1 MVVDEFAQK
10 YIESITGKD
19 DREVYLDRLDQ
30 FNANIQRIKNEIDL
44 IYDPAWMMSPTE
56 QHPIP
61 SGWRGLA
68 MTDQEARDV
77 GLQKA
82 GDLIGGS
89 QGTDPRG
96 RPDNYFTADSAINY
110 LNQSLRYWNA
120 RKEKLDYQCSQGGSR
135 ECKLG
140 AQLGG
145 GVMSEVKN
153 KITSLQ
159 DQKRQLVSLP
169 SIYGGQYDPS
179 ILQSNVYSPESE
191 ISLPSIYGG
200 QYVPGVEPEVT
211 TDHVEPPESGISL
224 PSIYGGQY
232 VPGVEPEVTTDHVEP
247 PESGISLPSIYGG
260 QYVPGVEPEVTTDHV
275 IPPDMPVEEPPMV
288 TATEPGQVNWI
299 PEPFFSFINNV
310 FRR

>member
-1 MVVDEFAQK
+1 MVIDEFAQK

-68 MTDQEARDV
+68 MTDQEAKDV

-191 ISLPSIYGG
+191 VSLPSIYGG
-200 QYVPGVEPEVT
+200 QYVPGVDPGTKPPIQDDSFLDDYPIEEEPIT
-211 TDHVEPPESGISL
+211 TDHVEPPES
-224 PSIYGGQY
+224 
-232 VPGVEPEVTTDHVEP
+232 E
-247 PESGISLPSIYGG
+247 ISLPSIYGG

-275 IPPDMPVEEPPMV
+275 IPPDMPVEGPPMV
-288 TATEPGQVNWI
+288 TATKLGQVNWI

>member
-68 MTDQEARDV
+68 MTDQEAIDV

-191 ISLPSIYGG
+191 VSLPSIYGG
-200 QYVPGVEPEVT
+200 QYVPGVDPGTKPPIQDDSFLDDYPIEEEPIT
-211 TDHVEPPESGISL
+211 TDHVEPPES
-224 PSIYGGQY
+224 
-232 VPGVEPEVTTDHVEP
+232 E
-247 PESGISLPSIYGG
+247 ISLPSIYGG

-288 TATEPGQVNWI
+288 TATELGQVNWI